1 MCVCEISVVGD
12 QERIGR
18 KRNGEP
24 HQRGGG
30 AGDRK
35 CHPFL
40 FSPFCRAQDR
50 TGPTW
55 RVGGGLSSCLF
66 DQIKIKGP
74 LLLLFF
80 FFFFFFPH
88 FFVTRTAR
96 HGTEG
101 WKTKGLQS
109 AVKHV
114 ELGLLFLFFFH
125 SSLLFCCL
133 GWNDTCGGC
142 GGTEVG
148 TKVRN
153 IKIPITSSQTI
164 IQVHRGRY
172 DAMPL
177 GQRVFPIYCCKTIP
191 MYYIASQTD
200 TVWQAGRGMMMMMS

>member
-40 FSPFCRAQDR
+40 FRPFCRAQDR

-55 RVGGGLSSCLF
+55 RVGGGLNSCLF

-96 HGTEG
+96 HGR
-101 WKTKGLQS
+101 
-109 AVKHV
+109 VK
-114 ELGLLFLFFFH
+114 
-125 SSLLFCCL
+125 
-133 GWNDTCGGC
+133 NKRAT
-142 GGTEVG
+142 
-148 TKVRN
+148 
-153 IKIPITSSQTI
+153 ISSQTWWRLI
-164 IQVHRGRY
+164 ILLYYFVVWGEMIRAVAVG
-172 DAMPL
+172 
-177 GQRVFPIYCCKTIP
+177 GQKLAQR
-191 MYYIASQTD
+191 
-200 TVWQAGRGMMMMMS
+200 

>member
-1 MCVCEISVVGD
+1 MHPSWVVLYRCGVENISNYYPSWMRVGKRKKEKCVISVVGD

-74 LLLLFF
+74 LLLLLLFFFFF

-101 WKTKGLQS
+101 
-109 AVKHV
+109 
-114 ELGLLFLFFFH
+114 
-125 SSLLFCCL
+125 
-133 GWNDTCGGC
+133 
-142 GGTEVG
+142 
-148 TKVRN
+148 
-153 IKIPITSSQTI
+153 
-164 IQVHRGRY
+164 
-172 DAMPL
+172 
-177 GQRVFPIYCCKTIP
+177 
-191 MYYIASQTD
+191 
-200 TVWQAGRGMMMMMS
+200 